1 VRPTSRI
8 FHEAAAAAGI
18 TKRVSLHSLRHSFAT
33 DLLEKGINI
42 RYIQALLGHSRLDYV
57 PCRTM
62 SRLAVAM
69 HQFNAKACV
78 AGT

>member
-1 VRPTSRI
+1 M
-8 FHEAAAAAGI
+8 AAMRAVATRVYREVVSNLCPAG
-18 TKRVSLHSLRHSFAT
+18 H
-33 DLLEKGINI
+33 
-42 RYIQALLGHSRLDYV
+42 RLDYV

-69 HQFNAKACV
+69 HRFNAKACV